1 MHGHFR
7 ERMKGVQRI
16 VNHYDPDGL
25 IALGAPDDEYDKYSS
40 RILSLHN
47 SKNLTK
53 LQLQKVFS
61 NTLNYNE
68 IDWNEMLD
76 SLQKLLD

>member
-1 MHGHFR
+1 MQENFK
-7 ERMKGVQRI
+7 EKMKGVQRI
-16 VNHYDPDGL
+16 VNYYDPDGV
-25 IALGAPDDEYDKYSS
+25 IALGAPEDEYDKYSFK
-40 RILSLHN
+40 ILSLHN
-47 SKNLTK
+47 SKKLTK

-76 SLQKLLD
+76 GLQKLLD